1 MLAWRMMPGFVGE
14 QIASQ
19 WLPEAAVRSC
29 SLGLEGCVEGAL
41 SYDSVVCCAAEGT
54 PGCGE

>member
-1 MLAWRMMPGFVGE
+1 MPGFVGE

-19 WLPEAAVRSC
+19 WLPEAAVCSC